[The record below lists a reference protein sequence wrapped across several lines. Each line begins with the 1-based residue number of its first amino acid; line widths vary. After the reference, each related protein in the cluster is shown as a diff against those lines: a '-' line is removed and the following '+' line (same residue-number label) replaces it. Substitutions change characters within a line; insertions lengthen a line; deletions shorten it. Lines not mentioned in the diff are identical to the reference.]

1 MAIIKVINV
10 EPRDICV
17 TFEMSIGAIEM
28 VLEALDHAII
38 EIDTKDE
45 KLVAANEFL
54 KDGFFKTL
62 NGIVKEVKGDA

>member
-10 EPRDICV
+10 EPKDIFV
-17 TFEMSIGAIEM
+17 TFEMSLEAIEM
-28 VLEALDHAII
+28 VLKALDHTVI

-45 KLVAANEFL
+45 KLVAASEFL

-62 NGIVKEVKGDA
+62 YGIVKEVKGDA